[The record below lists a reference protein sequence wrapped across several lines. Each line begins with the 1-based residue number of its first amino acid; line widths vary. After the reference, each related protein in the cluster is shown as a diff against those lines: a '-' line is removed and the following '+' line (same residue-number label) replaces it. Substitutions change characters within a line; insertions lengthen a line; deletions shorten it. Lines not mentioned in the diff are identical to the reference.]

1 MFFRACSNRALFSGN
16 RKVEQ
21 RRIIVTPMLQLTTIL
36 LLWCCA
42 EPPVRFDAAA
52 PAGDGGLDLAV
63 PDPSEEL
70 PIEGRF
76 ELPSAREFAP
86 LGGAIFTSACES
98 GEGVSERLVLT
109 QWPLSCSGPIEPV
122 VEERSWRA
130 LIVELEASCG
140 QAEAAGWLL
149 EHSYQEI
156 ESGEGRSETKE
167 LERHLAVLEE
177 DELEEGSRRLRVS
190 FQPEIGGR
198 EFELGFVEATLRTC
212 PGRAQAEDRSWWLG
226 ERPNESP

>member
-1 MFFRACSNRALFSGN
+1 MSFRACSNRALSSESQ
-16 RKVEQ
+16 KVEL
-21 RRIIVTPMLQLTTIL
+21 RRVVVILLLQFTTGL

-42 EPPVRFDAAA
+42 EPPTRFDAAA

-70 PIEGRF
+70 PLEGRF

-86 LGGAIFTSACES
+86 LGGAIFTSTCEG
-98 GEGVSERLVLT
+98 GEEVSERLVLT
-109 QWPLSCSGPIEPV
+109 QWPLSCSGPLEPV

-177 DELEEGSRRLRVS
+177 DEVEEGSRRLRVS
-190 FQPEIGGR
+190 FQPEVGGR
-198 EFELGFVEATLRTC
+198 AFELGFVEAKLRTC
-212 PGRAQAEDRSWWLG
+212 SSTSQEGERPWWLG
-226 ERPNESP
+226 SNPNESP